1 MTREQFSDFTEQF
14 SDFTNNI
21 IVPRVP
27 LGLKILEI
35 GWVEAPREAQ
45 SGLKVGSQFN
55 FNRFDRN
62 SSFAIKLL
70 GRRVKRGSDNVG
82 SKEAQRRLK
91 GGSSKLKILEI
102 GWGEART
109 DAQHGAF

>member
-1 MTREQFSDFTEQF
+1 MPLFLGRAPPADGWGRR
-14 SDFTNNI
+14 I
-21 IVPRVP
+21 IAPRVP

-35 GWVEAPREAQ
+35 GCVEAPE
-45 SGLKVGSQFN
+45 GGSQFN

-70 GRRVKRGSDNVG
+70 GRRAKRGSDNVG